1 MIIVVGMAAANR
13 VRFCAWR
20 SISPRYLLMSI
31 HCTNWCAT
39 WLRKWR
45 TIDPSSVKRKPRSKD
60 SSSSFGASNARS
72 SDGGRNGSMATS
84 LLSDWK
90 TSTLILPAC
99 KRLFREHR
107 RTMSVRSLCHAGRDF
122 PSICRAK
129 TWRSILMDA
138 SVPCCGNALHV
149 IGETVSETLDFVPA
163 RLRVLRIRRP
173 KYGCPTCGTIHQAAA
188 PERPI
193 AKGMASPG
201 LLAHVLVSKYCDHT
215 PLYRQSQIFARHGVE
230 IERSTLANWVG
241 GACWWLEPLQ
251 ARLAAHVFGSD
262 KIFADDT
269 TIPVLDPGRG
279 RTKTGRLW
287 VYTRDDRPW
296 SGPDP
301 PAAVYFYSPDRK
313 AERPASHLEA
323 FHGVLQVDGYAG
335 FERLTERGDIVLA
348 ACWAHTRRKFFDV
361 HEATGSP
368 IAAEALRRIAELY
381 AIEKLIRGRTAQERR
396 SARNT
401 QSRPLVEAM
410 KPWLEM
416 QLGRIPGRG
425 GLADAIRYTLSR
437 WPALRHFLDD
447 GRIELDNN
455 SVERAIRP
463 VALGRKN
470 HLFAGSDGGAER
482 WATVCSLIASA
493 KLNDVEP
500 SQGHPPAHD
509 RGSSYEPVRRPAAL
523 ELAKNARQALIR
535 CDRGTLTPRTSSTR
549 SWCGLRC
556 ACGCQTTR
564 MRRRSMNS
572 AKTLTW
578 KATSR
583 RYESPIW
590 GSRVKPTLAMGLI
603 LCCSCSRRST
613 SPVASWVAPQGLH
626 SSANPLPNSA
636 GYAIFGWQ
644 REIRHHG

>member
-1 MIIVVGMAAANR
+1 VNIDLAALPSDADTLHQLVRDLAAQVADDRSELAQAQAEIERLKLIIR
-13 VRFCAWR
+13 RFQRAQFGRR
-20 SISPRYLLMSI
+20 SERIDGDQLALGLEDVDADIARLQARHPVASVHDISSQ
-31 HCTNWCAT
+31 
-39 WLRKWR
+39 
-45 TIDPSSVKRKPRSKD
+45 
-60 SSSSFGASNARS
+60 
-72 SDGGRNGSMATS
+72 ATS
-84 LLSDWK
+84 RREG
-90 TSTLILPAC
+90 LPDH
-99 KRLFREHR
+99 LPRED
-107 RTMSVRSLCHAGRDF
+107 V
-122 PSICRAK
+122 SIDIDERVC
-129 TWRSILMDA
+129 
-138 SVPCCGNALHV
+138 PCCGGALHV
-149 IGETVSETLDFVPA
+149 IGETVSEMLDFVPA

-173 KYGCPTCGTIHQAAA
+173 KYGCRACGTIHQAPA

-241 GACWWLEPLQ
+241 GACWWLD
-251 ARLAAHVFGSD
+251 AAHVFKSA

-269 TIPVLDPGRG
+269 PIPVLDPGRG

-296 SGPDP
+296 GGPDP

-335 FERLTERGDIVLA
+335 FERLTARGDIVLA

-381 AIEKLIRGRTAQERR
+381 AIEASIRCRTAEERQ
-396 SARNT
+396 SVRNT

-410 KPWLEM
+410 KPWLET

-425 GLADAIRYTLSR
+425 GLAEAIRYTLSR
-437 WPALRHFLDD
+437 WPALCHFLND
-447 GRIELDNN
+447 GRIDLDNN

-500 SQGHPPAHD
+500 FTYLRDILQRMTEGHPMSRLD
-509 RGSSYEPVRRPAAL
+509 
-523 ELAKNARQALIR
+523 ELLPWNWPKI
-535 CDRGTLTPRTSSTR
+535 G
-549 SWCGLRC
+549 
-556 ACGCQTTR
+556 
-564 MRRRSMNS
+564 
-572 AKTLTW
+572 
-578 KATSR
+578 
-583 RYESPIW
+583 
-590 GSRVKPTLAMGLI
+590 VK
-603 LCCSCSRRST
+603 
-613 SPVASWVAPQGLH
+613 H
-626 SSANPLPNSA
+626 
-636 GYAIFGWQ
+636 
-644 REIRHHG
+644 